1 MPDLPPLPPV
11 TQAQADRI
19 LATFQDETD
28 AQGAPLTPQAAYRR
42 WSMRNLKDRVL
53 QFEASKIDLEQN
65 VEKRARLQTVE
76 AEMP

>member
-1 MPDLPPLPPV
+1 
-11 TQAQADRI
+11 
-19 LATFQDETD
+19 
-28 AQGAPLTPQAAYRR
+28 LTPQAAYRR